1 MKGGHLIKEARKRA
15 GLSQRQ
21 LAERLATSQSVV
33 ARWENGSRSPT
44 LETVTRALRACGLD
58 LQVSI
63 TPYDDHDLVLAERE
77 RRRTPAQRLKRL
89 DETLEFER
97 RVGHKAS
104 TTSKGARWSSGS
116 KA

>member
-1 MKGGHLIKEARKRA
+1 MKGGYLIKEARKRA

-21 LAERLATSQSVV
+21 LAERLATSQSVI
-33 ARWENGSRSPT
+33 ARWESGSRSPT
-44 LETVTRALRACGLD
+44 METVSRALQACGLD

-63 TPYDDHDLVLAERE
+63 TPHDDHDLVLAERE

-97 RVGHKAS
+97 RVGAAR
-104 TTSKGARWSSGS
+104 TSDG
-116 KA
+116 